1 MIKVFVSNIS
11 KLEDPK
17 DNPALMERLSS
28 YRKLKI
34 EKCIQEKGRKQ
45 SLGAGL
51 LLEQV
56 LKQYGRSAEEIV
68 RGENGKPE
76 IDGFYFNLSHANDY
90 VICAVADEPVGCD
103 IEQVKAAPLR
113 IAERYFTEKE
123 NEQLRNAVTS
133 EEKSDLFYRMWTI
146 KESYLKMTG
155 EGLQVPLNCVEV
167 ILGDDIKIYR
177 DGKPV
182 DCVVKEFDVPGY
194 KMSVCSKNSFEKIAD
209 FVELHYDI
217 R

>member
-1 MIKVFVSNIS
+1 MIKVFISNIS

-17 DNPALMERLSS
+17 DNPALMECLSS

-34 EKCIQEKGRKQ
+34 EKCMQEKGRKQ
-45 SLGAGL
+45 SIGAGL

-90 VICAVADEPVGCD
+90 VICTVADEPVGCD
-103 IEQVKAAPLR
+103 IEQVKDAPLR

-146 KESYLKMTG
+146 KESFLKMTG

-167 ILGDDIKIYR
+167 VLSKDVKIYR
-177 DGKPV
+177 DGELAN
-182 DCVVKEFDVPGY
+182 CVVKEYCIPGY
-194 KMSVCSKNSFEKIAD
+194 KVSICSANSLGKIED
-209 FVELHYDI
+209 FVEVSL
-217 R
+217 